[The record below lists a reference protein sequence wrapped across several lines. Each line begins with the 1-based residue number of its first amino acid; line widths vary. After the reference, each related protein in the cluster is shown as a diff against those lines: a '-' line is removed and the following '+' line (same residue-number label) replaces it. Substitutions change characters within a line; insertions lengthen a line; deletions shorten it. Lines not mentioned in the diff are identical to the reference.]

1 MKNAE
6 CAHTILTIP
15 SLLRRDSTLLR
26 EDTMRI
32 LIVEDDTDLGE
43 FIGKGLR
50 EERYAVDLAV
60 DGEEGLQL
68 AGENPYQLIILDI
81 MLPKLDGFTVCRRLR
96 ANGNT
101 TPILLLTARDSIQDR
116 VSGLDTGADDY
127 LTKPFAFVELL
138 ARVRALMR
146 RGGPQ
151 HLARLKAADLELDPA
166 SRRAWRAGREITL
179 TNKEYALLEFFLRN
193 KNRVLTR
200 TAIIQHVWDL
210 SYDPMTNIVDAHV
223 RALRAKMD
231 RDFSPP
237 LITTVRGAGYMLEE
251 PEEPA

>member
-6 CAHTILTIP
+6 CAHTIP
-15 SLLRRDSTLLR
+15 SLLMRNSLLHR
-26 EDTMRI
+26 EETMRI

-81 MLPKLDGFTVCRRLR
+81 MLPKLDGLTVCRRLR
-96 ANGNT
+96 ASGNA

-251 PEEPA
+251 PEERA

>member
-15 SLLRRDSTLLR
+15 SLLRRNSLLHG

-43 FIGKGLR
+43 FIAKGLR

-60 DGEEGLQL
+60 DGEEGLLL

-81 MLPKLDGFTVCRRLR
+81 MLPKLDGLTVCRRLR

>member
-1 MKNAE
+1 MKNVE
-6 CAHTILTIP
+6 CAYTIP
-15 SLLRRDSTLLR
+15 HVLWRNSPLHG
-26 EDTMRI
+26 EETMRI

-81 MLPKLDGFTVCRRLR
+81 MLPKLDGLTVCRRLR

-151 HLARLKAADLELDPA
+151 HLTRLKAADLELDPA
-166 SRRAWRAGREITL
+166 SRRSWRAGREITL

>member
-6 CAHTILTIP
+6 CAHTIP
-15 SLLRRDSTLLR
+15 SLLMRNSLLHR
-26 EDTMRI
+26 EETMRI

-81 MLPKLDGFTVCRRLR
+81 MLPKLDGLTVCRRLR
-96 ANGNT
+96 ASGNA

-251 PEEPA
+251 PEERT

>member
-68 AGENPYQLIILDI
+68 ADENPYQLIILDI
-81 MLPKLDGFTVCRRLR
+81 MLPKLDGLTVCRRLR

-251 PEEPA
+251 PEESA

>member
-1 MKNAE
+1 MDIA
-6 CAHTILTIP
+6 
-15 SLLRRDSTLLR
+15 
-26 EDTMRI
+26 
-32 LIVEDDTDLGE
+32 G
-43 FIGKGLR
+43 
-50 EERYAVDLAV
+50 
-60 DGEEGLQL
+60 DGEEGLLL
-68 AGENPYQLIILDI
+68 AGENPYQLIILDV
-81 MLPKLDGFTVCRRLR
+81 MLPKLDGLTVCRRLR
-96 ANGNT
+96 ASGNV

-146 RGGPQ
+146 RGSPQ
-151 HLARLKAADLELDPA
+151 HTARLKAADLELDLA
-166 SRRAWRAGREITL
+166 SRRAWRAGTEVTL

-210 SYDPMTNIVDAHV
+210 NYDPMTNIVDAHV
-223 RALRAKMD
+223 RALRAKID
-231 RDFSPP
+231 RDFAPP

-251 PEEPA
+251 PETKV

>member
-81 MLPKLDGFTVCRRLR
+81 MLPKLDGLTVCRRRR

>member
-60 DGEEGLQL
+60 DGEEGLEL

-81 MLPKLDGFTVCRRLR
+81 MLPKLDGLAVCRRLR

-251 PEEPA
+251 PEESA

>member
-1 MKNAE
+1 MKNVE
-6 CAHTILTIP
+6 CAYTIP
-15 SLLRRDSTLLR
+15 HVLWRNSPLHG
-26 EDTMRI
+26 EETMRI

-81 MLPKLDGFTVCRRLR
+81 MLPKLDGLTVCRRLR

-151 HLARLKAADLELDPA
+151 HLTRLKAADLELDPA

>member
-81 MLPKLDGFTVCRRLR
+81 MLPKLDGLTVCRRLR

-251 PEEPA
+251 PEESA

>member
-1 MKNAE
+1 
-6 CAHTILTIP
+6 
-15 SLLRRDSTLLR
+15 
-26 EDTMRI
+26 
-32 LIVEDDTDLGE
+32 
-43 FIGKGLR
+43 
-50 EERYAVDLAV
+50 
-60 DGEEGLQL
+60 
-68 AGENPYQLIILDI
+68 
-81 MLPKLDGFTVCRRLR
+81 
-96 ANGNT
+96 
-101 TPILLLTARDSIQDR
+101 
-116 VSGLDTGADDY
+116 
-127 LTKPFAFVELL
+127 
-138 ARVRALMR
+138 MR

-251 PEEPA
+251 PEESA

>member
-1 MKNAE
+1 MKNVE
-6 CAHTILTIP
+6 CAYTIP
-15 SLLRRDSTLLR
+15 HVLWRNSPLHG
-26 EDTMRI
+26 EETMRI

-81 MLPKLDGFTVCRRLR
+81 MLPKLDGLTVCRRLR

-151 HLARLKAADLELDPA
+151 HLTRLKAADLELDPA
-166 SRRAWRAGREITL
+166 SRRAWRAGREVTL

>member
-1 MKNAE
+1 
-6 CAHTILTIP
+6 
-15 SLLRRDSTLLR
+15 
-26 EDTMRI
+26 MRI
-32 LIVEDDTDLGE
+32 LVIEDE
-43 FIGKGLR
+43 HKIANAIKQGL
-50 EERYAVDLAV
+50 EQERYAVDIEY
-60 DGEEGLQL
+60 DGDAGLGAALNETYDVMIIDRMLPGSVEGL
-68 AGENPYQLIILDI
+68 NI
-81 MLPKLDGFTVCRRLR
+81 CREVRK
-96 ANGNT
+96 ANNH

-138 ARVRALMR
+138 ARVRALLR

-166 SRRAWRAGREITL
+166 SRRAWRAGREVTL

-251 PEEPA
+251 PEERA

>member
-1 MKNAE
+1 MKNTE
-6 CAHTILTIP
+6 CAYTIP
-15 SLLRRDSTLLR
+15 NLLRRNSPLQG
-26 EDTMRI
+26 EETMRI

-81 MLPKLDGFTVCRRLR
+81 MLPKLDGLTVCRRLR
-96 ANGNT
+96 ASGNT

-166 SRRAWRAGREITL
+166 SRRAWRAGREVIL